1 MLINNG
7 ELDINP
13 SNAKVFSYPNDILDG
28 VYIDFGDNYS
38 FISAH
43 TEGYDGLLDA
53 LDDEGIESEV
63 FDNPQSNDE
72 PHCYVIKAVGQL
84 MIRSLE
90 DMLANE

>member
-13 SNAKVFSYPNDILDG
+13 SNALILSYPNDILDG
-28 VYIDFGDNYS
+28 VYVDFGDNYS

-43 TEGYDGLLDA
+43 TPGYAELLNA
-53 LDDEGIESEV
+53 LDDECVGYVNYEDPEASE
-63 FDNPQSNDE
+63 E

-84 MIRSLE
+84 MVKSLE
-90 DMLANE
+90 DMLSE